1 MDAKKSNR
9 IIIPGKDLT
18 ENILNN
24 FGLNISNLPMIVN
37 PVKWEI
43 NINTKSDVGKDKI
56 NYKIVTYGG
65 YFYNKEEKTS
75 FFT

>member
-1 MDAKKSNR
+1 
-9 IIIPGKDLT
+9 
-18 ENILNN
+18 
-24 FGLNISNLPMIVN
+24 MIVN